1 MTPQEQQEM
10 RVAIAALRQD
20 NARLRSL
27 IADAVDR
34 VAMLGR
40 VAPELAAVANE
51 LPATLIH

>member
-40 VAPELAAVANE
+40 VAPELAAVAKEGKGDRNG
-51 LPATLIH
+51 